1 MDFYFIAIYF
11 FVYGFLGWCTEVAFA
26 ACKEHRFIN
35 RGFLNGPF
43 CPIYGFGVSLV
54 IIFLTP
60 YRSNLILLYIAS
72 IILVTLL
79 EGITGWAMDK
89 IFHNKWWD
97 YSNMPLNIGGYVC
110 LPFSVI
116 WGIACVAI
124 MNLIHPLIHH
134 VLTLMPH
141 TLGIVLIVLFGI
153 LLIIDTGVTTSAIF
167 KFNKQLEHMEKIA
180 SELHELS
187 NQLGENIYST
197 TVRALEAADDLQE
210 KARDA
215 VVDFHEKQQDAADNI
230 HARTE
235 ELKQRYTELKQHYN
249 ELKQHTGRIT
259 RRLLRA
265 FPALESRRHKDH
277 LIAIRQHLRER
288 LKNNI

>member
-1 MDFYFIAIYF
+1 MDFYSIAIYF

-26 ACKEHRFIN
+26 ACKEHHFVN

-60 YRSNLILLYIAS
+60 YRSNLILLYITS

-110 LPFSVI
+110 LPFSLV
-116 WGIACVAI
+116 WGIACIAI

-134 VLTLMPH
+134 VLALMPR

-153 LLIIDTGVTTSAIF
+153 LLIIDTCVTTSAIF
-167 KFNKQLEHMEKIA
+167 KFNRQLEHMEKIA
-180 SELHELS
+180 AELHDLS

-210 KARDA
+210 KARD
-215 VVDFHEKQQDAADNI
+215 VVEDFHEKQQDAAENI

-235 ELKQRYTELKQHYN
+235 ELRYRYN
-249 ELKQHTGRIT
+249 ELKQRYNEFNQNTGRIT

-265 FPALESRRHKDH
+265 FPALESRRHKEH
-277 LIAIRQHLRER
+277 LIEIRRQLRDK
-288 LKNNI
+288 LKK